1 MKFIVKQKTAMCVQS
16 VNGQLSDGIWENS
29 PRMDRY
35 WRFLDVDTDKGIVE
49 VSEQRDESHCVWR
62 CRNGVQYKA
71 LAWVENGFYGKS
83 LEEVGTFLA
92 TKLRTIVKVFCT
104 DNGLENK
111 AEWNKDNTRICRYL
125 YGYVDGKCVDITIGE
140 AYRAYKELRSLV

>member
-35 WRFLDVDTDKGIVE
+35 WRFLDVDADKGIVE
-49 VSEQRDESHCVWR
+49 ISDE
-62 CRNGVQYKA
+62 GI
-71 LAWVENGFYGKS
+71 ENGFSGKS

-92 TKLRTIVKVFCT
+92 NKLRTIVKVFCT

-125 YGYVDGKCVDITIGE
+125 HGYVDSKCVDLTIGD
-140 AYRAYKELRSLV
+140 AYRAYKELKSLV